1 MTTVKLK
8 LPDKLAKKLPRQEKP
23 RQRVITLGIIHYKVE
38 QALKEYKK
46 GKITLTKTAEL
57 AGLSIRE
64 IIPLAYAYGLE
75 PKFNESILPE
85 EMTPLKASAL

>member
-1 MTTVKLK
+1 MTTIKLK
-8 LPDKLAKKLPRQEKP
+8 IPDKLAKKLPRQEKP
-23 RQRVITLGIIHYKVE
+23 RQRVIKLGITHYKVE

-46 GKITLTKTAEL
+46 GKITLAKAAEL

-75 PKFNESILPE
+75 PKFEESSLTE
-85 EMTPLKASAL
+85 EMTPQKAAAL